1 MTAIRPNANQRTRF
15 PAIPPPGGSQGGL
28 IKTVDTLKQAVE
40 LLTGQAGDSTTTAA
54 TISAIADVVRKTV
67 ANDSTIKDVIDEAN
81 RARAEAF
88 LELQEALTDLAQL
101 NGEEHEELVGQITSL
116 GVRVDDNQAAIFDA
130 EVARVTADDAL
141 AGAISSLTTTV
152 NSNTAAITSESVAR
166 SEADAS
172 IAATV
177 STLTSTANRAVTHA
191 QPSAPSSNLKVG
203 DLWMDTDAGNKLY
216 RWDGSAWQ
224 PVDNTDIAQ
233 NAAAITNEATAR
245 ATADSSLAT
254 AISTVSSRVDNNS
267 SSISVQ
273 QSSINGISAQFS
285 VTGNINGVTGKFS
298 FGGVRK
304 LDGTVSYVAEIQGNL
319 IVDGSIVGDK
329 VAANTI
335 TGNKIAAGTV
345 AAANMVANNA
355 FINDLSIQSLK
366 LGDNAVTVPVYAT
379 SGTAVGG
386 TGMQNLCYAAFNID
400 TTGLGGKPLYLFI
413 DYTWS
418 QNTQPSTAWAA
429 NLICNGTVL
438 RTIGGLFQQVQ
449 MQLTG
454 VYPFIANGGMMSFG
468 VAGTWESNNP
478 ANNALQGY
486 LRIMTTK
493 R

>member
-40 LLTGQAGDSTTTAA
+40 LLTGQAGDSSTTAA
-54 TISAIADVVRKTV
+54 TMGGLTDVVRKTV
-67 ANDSTIKDVIDEAN
+67 ANDNTIRDVVEEAN

-88 LELQEALTDLAQL
+88 LELQEALTDFAQL
-101 NGEEHEELVGQITSL
+101 NGEQHDQLTGQITSL
-116 GVRVDDNQAAIFDA
+116 GVRVDGNQAAIFDA
-130 EVARVTADDAL
+130 NVARVTADDAL

-273 QSSINGISAQFS
+273 QSAINGISAQFS

-304 LDGTVSYVAEIQGNL
+304 LDGTVLYVAEIQGNL

-329 VAANTI
+329 LFANTVTASKMATNTI
-335 TGNKIAAGTV
+335 TAASGV
-345 AAANMVANNA
+345 IDRLAVRSMN
-355 FINDLSIQSLK
+355 LE
-366 LGDNAVTVPVYAT
+366 DNAVIIPSSQ
-379 SGTAVGG
+379 SGSNVLGNGGYQLVNDITIAIDTFGLAGKVIAVKADFVGG
-386 TGMQNLCYAAFNID
+386 VYLSNPSNMLHTALLRMNGVDKMSS
-400 TTGLGGKPLYLFI
+400 GGGYGVVAMAGIHVFVASGGV
-413 DYTWS
+413 DFVQTQVFWAGD
-418 QNTQPSTAWAA
+418 NTQAIT
-429 NLICNGTVL
+429 NRVLTVMG
-438 RTIGGLFQQVQ
+438 I
-449 MQLTG
+449 
-454 VYPFIANGGMMSFG
+454 
-468 VAGTWESNNP
+468 
-478 ANNALQGY
+478 
-486 LRIMTTK
+486 K